1 MSVAVFLNKE
11 GKDVMRHLIAGI
23 AAALACSMACAQY
36 PTKPI
41 RMIVPFPPGGAAE
54 LGARIFA
61 HPLGLGLGQP
71 VIIETKPGAEGII
84 ASELVKQAQPDGY
97 TLYYGTATGMSFAP
111 AAKKVPPYD
120 PVNDFTPVSLVGIF
134 GFFVFSNSALPVQTI
149 GELIAYARANPGK
162 LNYGTGNATSVLSTA
177 QFAAQHKLDITHIPY
192 KGDGPLSL
200 DLIANRVNIAIATP
214 GTLAPQVKEGR
225 LRALAT
231 LLPSRNPLMPTV
243 PTLAEAGLEPVTIT
257 PWGGLFGPAKM
268 QKDIVD
274 RLTREMAVV
283 LARPEVKD
291 AFGKL
296 AFEPRSSTPQELSA
310 FVAEQLEAYRR
321 VTRQVGLTLD

>member
-1 MSVAVFLNKE
+1 MTSAVRLL
-11 GKDVMRHLIAGI
+11 LIALGLYSGV
-23 AAALACSMACAQY
+23 ATAQY
-36 PTKPI
+36 PNKPV

-61 HPLGLGLGQP
+61 QPLGQQLGQP

-84 ASELVKQAQPDGY
+84 ASEAVKLSAPDGY

-120 PVNDFTPVSLVGIF
+120 PVNDFTPISMVGMF
-134 GFFVFSNSALPVQTI
+134 GFFVFSHVSVPVNTI
-149 GELIAYARANPGK
+149 GELVAYAKANPGK
-162 LNYGTGNATSVLSTA
+162 LNYGTGNATSILATG
-177 QFAAQHKLDITHIPY
+177 QFASLQKIDMVHIPY

-200 DLIANRVNIAIATP
+200 DLIAGRVNISIATP
-214 GTLAPQVKEGR
+214 GLATQHVKEGK
-225 LRALAT
+225 LKVLAT
-231 LLPSRNPLMPTV
+231 MLPNRNPLLPEAPTF
-243 PTLAEAGLEPVTIT
+243 AEAGLAPVTIT
-257 PWGGLFGPAKM
+257 PWGGLFGPAKLP
-268 QKDIVD
+268 KDIVD
-274 RLTREMAVV
+274 RVQREITVV
-283 LARPEVKD
+283 LAKPEVRE

-321 VTRQVGLTLD
+321 VAREVGLSLD

>member
-1 MSVAVFLNKE
+1 MSKIL
-11 GKDVMRHLIAGI
+11 
-23 AAALACSMACAQY
+23 AAILAAWLPFAATAQY
-36 PTKPI
+36 PNKPI
-41 RMIVPFPPGGAAE
+41 RLIVPFPPGGAAE

-61 HPLGLGLGQP
+61 QPLGQALGQP

-84 ASELVKQAQPDGY
+84 ASEAVRQAPADGY

-134 GFFVFSNSALPVQTI
+134 GFFVFSHASLPVNTI
-149 GELIAYARANPGK
+149 GELVAYARANPGK
-162 LNYGTGNATSVLSTA
+162 LNYGTGNATSILATA
-177 QFAAQHKLDITHIPY
+177 QFAALQKIDMVHIPY

-200 DLIANRVNIAIATP
+200 DLLAGRVQIAIATP
-214 GTLAPQVKEGR
+214 GLAAQHVKEGK

-231 LLPSRNPLMPTV
+231 LLPSRNQLLPDA
-243 PTLAEAGLEPVTIT
+243 PTLREAGLDPVTIT

-268 QKDIVD
+268 PKEIVD
-274 RLTREMAVV
+274 RVARDLAAV
-283 LARPEVKD
+283 LARPEVRD
-291 AFGKL
+291 AFGRL
-296 AFEPRSSTPQELSA
+296 AFEPRSSTPQELTA

-321 VTRQVGLTLD
+321 VTREVGLSLD